1 VLRTYTRHRPASSK
15 HEHAELLLRSNDR
28 NWLKWRL
35 LPKRDAANGVPIS
48 IIGVSYFNVAKCH
61 IECHFSMW
69 HFVTFLGK
77 KCDKMPH

>member
-48 IIGVSYFNVAKCH
+48 
-61 IECHFSMW
+61 MW
-69 HFVTFLGK
+69 LFATFFDVF
-77 KCDKMPH
+77 CDKMPH